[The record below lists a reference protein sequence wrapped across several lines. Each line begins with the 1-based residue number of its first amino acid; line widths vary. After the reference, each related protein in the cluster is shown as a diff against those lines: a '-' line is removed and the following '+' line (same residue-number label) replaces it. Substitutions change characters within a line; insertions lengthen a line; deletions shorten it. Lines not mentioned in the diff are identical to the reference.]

1 MDVSLALP
9 ATPQSTS
16 KWCDIMGDYVE
27 KNRLQLIAANVT
39 LTDDDA
45 LSL

>member
-1 MDVSLALP
+1 MDVSFSLP
-9 ATPQSTS
+9 APPQSTS
-16 KWCDIMGDYVE
+16 KWYDIMRDYVE